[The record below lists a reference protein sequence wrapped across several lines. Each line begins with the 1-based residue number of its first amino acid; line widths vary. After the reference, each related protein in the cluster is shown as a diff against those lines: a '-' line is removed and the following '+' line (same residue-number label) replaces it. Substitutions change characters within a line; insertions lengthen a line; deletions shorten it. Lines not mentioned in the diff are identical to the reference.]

1 MKTFNDFLDTI
12 FDHVEINGV
21 CISPSEILKKTR
33 PDYYDHLLDAWIE
46 SIAQFHQNECHEPK
60 QPKRKGT
67 NK

>member
-1 MKTFNDFLDTI
+1 MKTFDDFLDTI
-12 FDHVEINGV
+12 FDHVNINGV

-46 SIAQFHQNECHEPK
+46 SIHQNECHEPK